1 MHQNEKHWNK
11 TKGNRKKEMKEIH
24 ILFSF
29 TCLRFFSATVNV
41 FFFGDCMQLKLQ
53 SKTLEISSGNSE
65 LSKT

>member
-41 FFFGDCMQLKLQ
+41 FFWRLYAAETAKQN
-53 SKTLEISSGNSE
+53 TGNFLRE
-65 LSKT
+65 F